1 MSMKLL
7 SFLFFALLALVMGG
21 KLRKTKCV
29 ALGGDC
35 DFTSYCCGDYQ
46 CRDYRCATKDT
57 KENQVEWAN
66 KGGLKCDWFHHC
78 KKNYN
83 CQSHRCVPNGEKVAQ
98 SLEDKITSN

>member
-7 SFLFFALLALVMGG
+7 SFLFFALLVLVMGG

-46 CRDYRCATKDT
+46 CRDYRCALKNT
-57 KENQVEWAN
+57 KENQVQWSPE
-66 KGGLKCDWFHHC
+66 GTKCDWFHHC